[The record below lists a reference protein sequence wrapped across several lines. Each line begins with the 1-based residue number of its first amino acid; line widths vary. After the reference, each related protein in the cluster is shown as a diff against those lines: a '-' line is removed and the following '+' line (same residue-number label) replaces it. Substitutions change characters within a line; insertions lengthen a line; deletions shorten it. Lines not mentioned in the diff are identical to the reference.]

1 MRKEGKIKIKDE
13 KEILINLFI
22 EERLNW
28 FVTKMKELGFYTTKW
43 GEAYKLY
50 LDTRIRDGVDSIEK
64 EFIKRD
70 IGETL
75 KELMTFLI
83 WQDSNFADNDTER
96 FLYSY
101 EEE

>member
-1 MRKEGKIKIKDE
+1 MKKSKLEVKDP

-28 FVTKMKELGFYTTKW
+28 FTTEMKKLKFHTNKW
-43 GEAYKLY
+43 SEAYKLY
-50 LDTRIRDGVDSIEK
+50 LDTRIQDGVNNIEK

-75 KELMTFLI
+75 KELITFLI
-83 WQDSNFADNDTER
+83 WQDSEFAENDTER
-96 FLYSY
+96 FLCFN
-101 EEE
+101 EEED